1 MARNTNRLTARQ
13 VTSLLQK
20 VDRGELKPEDRRL
33 WPDGN
38 NGYLNFKDG
47 RCAWTFISRWHG
59 KRFEI
64 SFGSP
69 RNVPLARFRELP

>member
-20 VDRGELKPEDRRL
+20 LDRGELQPEDRRL

-38 NGYLNFKDG
+38 NGYLNLKG
-47 RCAWTFISRWHG
+47 WTLRMDVHQS
-59 KRFEI
+59 
-64 SFGSP
+64 
-69 RNVPLARFRELP
+69 LAR

>member
-20 VDRGELKPEDRRL
+20 LDRGKLKPEDRRL

-38 NGYLNFKDG
+38 NGYLNLKDG
-47 RCAWTFISRWHG
+47 RCA
-59 KRFEI
+59 
-64 SFGSP
+64 
-69 RNVPLARFRELP
+69 